1 MDLTVQGRKWH
12 VSCKRRSGNSCNS
25 NVTVV
30 RGSGN
35 RWNRWLLP
43 MVGEYFHLWRQQ
55 FLMLQIKDSTVI
67 VIWKSGGFDW
77 RELQATWILCAT
89 FWYFLDVL
97 FSWAINVWHPY
108 ATLCHPLPPWA
119 TLSHLVDNP
128 RHLPRWEQPPVL
140 SHLSSKKPNWHQLTW
155 KWTLWPQSLSSVIS
169 PLHWAAAG
177 VGGEMKKA
185 WKQENCAELLVECS
199 RMQKSK
205 VVHRILQ

>member
-1 MDLTVQGRKWH
+1 
-12 VSCKRRSGNSCNS
+12 
-25 NVTVV
+25 
-30 RGSGN
+30 
-35 RWNRWLLP
+35 

-55 FLMLQIKDSTVI
+55 FLMSQIKDSTVI

-89 FWYFLDVL
+89 LWYFLDVL

-140 SHLSSKKPNWHQLTW
+140 SHLPSKKPNWYQLLKMNPLTSIIILSHQSTA
-155 KWTLWPQSLSSVIS
+155 LSSSRCWRRDEESVKTGKLRWASSGMQQNAEEQSSSQNFTVKYSKYSKIS
-169 PLHWAAAG
+169 
-177 VGGEMKKA
+177 K
-185 WKQENCAELLVECS
+185 
-199 RMQKSK
+199 MQ
-205 VVHRILQ
+205 